1 MLSLVPTGMK
11 RLGERGPGEVAV
23 TASHTVSKLQRVI
36 SASTAAS
43 LCESASKAMRIRKCI
58 VRHSVGVTTIL
69 LRWPGTAEK
78 LLPSRICLANLASH
92 LARVKGHRLQD
103 LAVEQPYV
111 SPLCGHGDSITE

>member
-43 LCESASKAMRIRKCI
+43 LCESASKAMRIRKSC
-58 VRHSVGVTTIL
+58 VRHSGDATATL
-69 LRWPGTAEK
+69 EHQAPAAEK

-103 LAVEQPYV
+103 LAVEQPHV